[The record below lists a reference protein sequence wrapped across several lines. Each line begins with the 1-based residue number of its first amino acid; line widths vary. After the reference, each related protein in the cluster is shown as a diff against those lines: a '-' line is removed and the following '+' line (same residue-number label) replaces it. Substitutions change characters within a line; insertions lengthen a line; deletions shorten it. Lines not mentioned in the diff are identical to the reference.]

1 MAEMNGHPAMQVM
14 ADFYFTNISNRVLL
28 TGTFLVAYFW
38 TFGLIPRR
46 RRVTTGHVLVRAP
59 NSQLHGVY
67 PVGPGGNDARP
78 RRLVHHPASAEAGA
92 TASRKSWLRRPVR
105 QRVRDQG
112 DNVEQRAMT
121 TEQQSKLRAMLM
133 RLGAEDLAME
143 VAAVFVPTF

>member
-14 ADFYFTNISNRVLL
+14 ADFYFTNISNHPVLL

-67 PVGPGGNDARP
+67 PVGPGGTTPGRADWYITP
-78 RRLVHHPASAEAGA
+78 
-92 TASRKSWLRRPVR
+92 PVR
-105 QRVRDQG
+105 KPGQR
-112 DNVEQRAMT
+112 
-121 TEQQSKLRAMLM
+121 LRA
-133 RLGAEDLAME
+133 RAG
-143 VAAVFVPTF
+143 FVDQFGNEYVTRVMTWNSVP